1 MRFLVAVAGVLLSLP
16 LLLFFGVG
24 SITFLNPL
32 EKAFASLTVLFALG
46 LFGVSVSALFKRSLA
61 PANLLA
67 LTAAILLVA
76 AVWIYVEMTPR

>member
-1 MRFLVAVAGVLLSLP
+1 VRFLVAVAGVLLSLP

-32 EKAFASLTVLFALG
+32 EKTFASLTVLFALG
-46 LFGVSVSALFKRSLA
+46 LFGLSILAIFKRNLA
-61 PANLLA
+61 MANLIALA
-67 LTAAILLVA
+67 AAILLVV

>member
-1 MRFLVAVAGVLLSLP
+1 MRFLVAIAGVLLSLP

-61 PANLLA
+61 PA
-67 LTAAILLVA
+67 ILLVA
-76 AVWIYVEMTPR
+76 AVWIYVEMAPR